1 MRHAASEDD
10 LPNSRRAVEQVA
22 TRFNVYFLLA
32 MGLLSGCLFLA
43 GLLQTAIRSAN
54 VLDGLPGPAVMMG
67 VGIIGFALFFPWFT
81 AVYFARHLLHSVKR
95 LERENA
101 ELRDEIAAVRKG
113 VA

>member
-1 MRHAASEDD
+1 MRHSAAEDD
-10 LPNSRRAVEQVA
+10 LPTSRRAIEQVA
-22 TRFNVYFLLA
+22 TKFNIYFLLA
-32 MGLLSGCLFLA
+32 MGLLSACLFIA
-43 GLLQTAIRSAN
+43 GLIGTAKRSADA
-54 VLDGLPGPAVMMG
+54 LDRLPDSAMMMA

-101 ELRDEIAAVRKG
+101 ELREEIAAARKG